1 MPESVNKVASTKEKI
16 EKMPRIFDLG
26 ISAPIEQT
34 MKMKSPK
41 NTFVK
46 MGIDKESDSCG

>member
-1 MPESVNKVASTKEKI
+1 MADSVNKVASTKDKI

-26 ISAPIEQT
+26 ISEPIEQ
-34 MKMKSPK
+34 MRKMSNPK

-46 MGIDKESDSCG
+46 MGMDKESASGG